1 MRSKSPSATVEEDS
15 QATDPVLTR
24 GGMQLGQYLTQQEH
38 NPAMAAALATMR
50 QRIAATHPTCG
61 LATLRQRKGLSQA
74 QLAAALDTSQ
84 AVIALWEKAPP
95 ANDRHAHPAHGPGPA
110 GVRTRYP

>member
-1 MRSKSPSATVEEDS
+1 
-15 QATDPVLTR
+15 
-24 GGMQLGQYLTQQEH
+24 
-38 NPAMAAALATMR
+38 MAAALATMR

-84 AVIALWEKAPP
+84 AVIALWEKAPQQMT
-95 ANDRHAHPAHGPGPA
+95 ATHIQRMAQALQVSEQDIHDSMKTSATSARAH
-110 GVRTRYP
+110 T